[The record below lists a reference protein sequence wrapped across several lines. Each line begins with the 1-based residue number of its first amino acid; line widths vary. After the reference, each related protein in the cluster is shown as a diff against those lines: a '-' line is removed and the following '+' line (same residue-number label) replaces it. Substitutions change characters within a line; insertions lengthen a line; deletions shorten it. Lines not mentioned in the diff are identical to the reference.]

1 MYLSSINNIMDY
13 TKFEKEPVSIKIDCR
28 NYINLGER
36 YIIEE
41 FITNQISNWKS
52 FSDIP
57 ISQNTWINTKST
69 RIQIPQVTVINK
81 LLDPHMFSISHCV
94 LDENDNTIYDINK
107 KYNYSSIIYPFLN
120 NEVIDIYDKFSQLKN
135 KFPYLSNYEIC
146 PIYNKFHNKFQLKP
160 ILNINNDNNEQFY
173 MHLNLICDNNQ
184 HFKEYNVYNIL
195 SDAYIISSNID
206 RKINHE
212 YVFEININTPNI
224 KFCVFNLKPI

>member
-1 MYLSSINNIMDY
+1 MDY
-13 TKFEKEPVSIKIDCR
+13 TKFEKEPISINIDNN

-57 ISQNTWINTKST
+57 ISQNTWINTEPT
-69 RIQIPQVTVINK
+69 RIQLPQVTVINK

-94 LDENDNTIYDINK
+94 LDENNNTIYDINK

-120 NEVIDIYDKFSQLKN
+120 NEVIDIYDKFNLLKN
-135 KFPYLSNYEIC
+135 KFSYLSNYEIC
-146 PIYNKFHNKFQLKP
+146 PIYSKFHNIFELKP
-160 ILNINNDNNEQFY
+160 ILNINNNNNELFN
-173 MHLNLICDNNQ
+173 MHLNLICDNSQ
-184 HFKEYNVYNIL
+184 HFKEYNVYNI
-195 SDAYIISSNID
+195 SSNAYIISSNID
-206 RKINHE
+206 RKINHK

-224 KFCVFNLKPI
+224 KFCVFNLRPV